1 MENESINVKVSGNII
16 KELSEK
22 IPSNNVALNELI
34 KNAYD
39 ADAKNIEITIDTF
52 NKKLT
57 IADDGSGMNKDSIA
71 ALFHIAKSIK
81 KYGELRSNGRYTL
94 GSKGLGFLAVFKF
107 GNQATWYTKTPED
120 SCQTFSAKRSDLEAY
135 DNVTDHSI
143 SLFPST
149 KLESHGTLIEISLN
163 DYNADSL
170 LDHFSNP
177 GNCFKLVNCFHD
189 DGINILL
196 NLNGNYYET
205 QNIVLAKIDTE
216 HLLFHVTY
224 NSTEKIIKYFYQ
236 DLCFH
241 MIYFPC
247 EIGNIDIKLDLN
259 IYKFKSG
266 NKKDITPYFHTLRG
280 SLTPLIFINKNIFNN
295 YDLFAPNIT
304 REKRSGEMLPQ
315 IIGFIDIKTS
325 SGEMDFNSDRTQFIQ
340 NKFTDDIA
348 NFLKEINITIQKEGS
363 KYKNKSNNPE
373 YFKNA
378 AKNLKDIKPSISSQ
392 VELFDCKNQHNNG
405 SIQNTINIT
414 NTSSQNISNNKTT
427 NNIPE
432 SSLFLPQQFKAVKIS
447 QSKKTTNINIPSGQI
462 NLLDFV
468 SSITDSTGKKV
479 SKDNLSVSVDGIDN
493 RIKILPSIDEECR
506 KNVVFQYNDPHTGI
520 AKLAID
526 INFVEYAS
534 NIITSSKKKLITI
547 PTKNNY
553 KINYDVTV
561 ANLIEQ
567 INKLN
572 LKDYFEVIA
581 CSLRA
586 IFELSII
593 ALNRSKKFTNLNFQ
607 SAKDIQTKVQIVIEF
622 VRNNNRM
629 SKIANATQ
637 LSYQSL
643 ENVLIPEDF
652 EKSVKKTNTSAHQSS
667 AYIDEIDVKNIAKKA
682 AFFVVIV
689 NELIFN
695 QDIK

>member
-1 MENESINVKVSGNII
+1 M
-16 KELSEK
+16 
-22 IPSNNVALNELI
+22 
-34 KNAYD
+34 
-39 ADAKNIEITIDTF
+39 
-52 NKKLT
+52 
-57 IADDGSGMNKDSIA
+57 
-71 ALFHIAKSIK
+71 
-81 KYGELRSNGRYTL
+81 
-94 GSKGLGFLAVFKF
+94 
-107 GNQATWYTKTPED
+107 
-120 SCQTFSAKRSDLEAY
+120 
-135 DNVTDHSI
+135 
-143 SLFPST
+143 
-149 KLESHGTLIEISLN
+149 
-163 DYNADSL
+163 
-170 LDHFSNP
+170 
-177 GNCFKLVNCFHD
+177 
-189 DGINILL
+189 
-196 NLNGNYYET
+196 
-205 QNIVLAKIDTE
+205 
-216 HLLFHVTY
+216 
-224 NSTEKIIKYFYQ
+224 
-236 DLCFH
+236 
-241 MIYFPC
+241 
-247 EIGNIDIKLDLN
+247 
-259 IYKFKSG
+259 
-266 NKKDITPYFHTLRG
+266 
-280 SLTPLIFINKNIFNN
+280 
-295 YDLFAPNIT
+295 
-304 REKRSGEMLPQ
+304 
-315 IIGFIDIKTS
+315 
-325 SGEMDFNSDRTQFIQ
+325 
-340 NKFTDDIA
+340 
-348 NFLKEINITIQKEGS
+348 
-363 KYKNKSNNPE
+363 
-373 YFKNA
+373 
-378 AKNLKDIKPSISSQ
+378 
-392 VELFDCKNQHNNG
+392 
-405 SIQNTINIT
+405 
-414 NTSSQNISNNKTT
+414 
-427 NNIPE
+427 
-432 SSLFLPQQFKAVKIS
+432 
-447 QSKKTTNINIPSGQI
+447 
-462 NLLDFV
+462 
-468 SSITDSTGKKV
+468 
-479 SKDNLSVSVDGIDN
+479 
-493 RIKILPSIDEECR
+493 PSIDEECR

>member
-1 MENESINVKVSGNII
+1 M
-16 KELSEK
+16 
-22 IPSNNVALNELI
+22 
-34 KNAYD
+34 
-39 ADAKNIEITIDTF
+39 
-52 NKKLT
+52 
-57 IADDGSGMNKDSIA
+57 
-71 ALFHIAKSIK
+71 
-81 KYGELRSNGRYTL
+81 
-94 GSKGLGFLAVFKF
+94 
-107 GNQATWYTKTPED
+107 
-120 SCQTFSAKRSDLEAY
+120 
-135 DNVTDHSI
+135 
-143 SLFPST
+143 
-149 KLESHGTLIEISLN
+149 
-163 DYNADSL
+163 
-170 LDHFSNP
+170 
-177 GNCFKLVNCFHD
+177 
-189 DGINILL
+189 

-247 EIGNIDIKLDLN
+247 EIGNIDIKLDLS

-295 YDLFAPNIT
+295 YDLFDPNIT